1 MNEDQRKWLLDL
13 QSKGIKF
20 ENVSVNGNIWYEGP
34 WEFKNDRKDYRI
46 PAQSIPDIPDW
57 RELYIQYL
65 EDALN
70 HAKTGEPM
78 KCWQVKIRNQ
88 HGWLNVSE
96 YALLPES
103 IHEEV
108 QLRIKPEPFKWTAYA
123 CWYYINSTRYVYFD
137 TVKGHHVSAE
147 DLQRRFPDVNIIAVH
162 HHEVNVDD

>member
-1 MNEDQRKWLLDL
+1 MNQ
-13 QSKGIKF
+13 
-20 ENVSVNGNIWYEGP
+20 NN
-34 WEFKNDRKDYRI
+34 
-46 PAQSIPDIPDW
+46 
-57 RELYIQYL
+57 LYIQYL

-88 HGWLNVSE
+88 HDWLNLSE

-108 QLRIKPEPFKWTAYA
+108 QLRIKPEPFKWTTYA
-123 CWYYINSTRYVYFD
+123 CRYYTNGTRYVYFD

-147 DLQRRFPDVNIIAVH
+147 DLQRRFPYLNIIAVH
-162 HHEVNVDD
+162 HHEVNADDD

>member
-1 MNEDQRKWLLDL
+1 MDQK
-13 QSKGIKF
+13 
-20 ENVSVNGNIWYEGP
+20 
-34 WEFKNDRKDYRI
+34 
-46 PAQSIPDIPDW
+46 
-57 RELYIQYL
+57 ELYIQYL

-88 HGWLNVSE
+88 HDWLNLSE

-108 QLRIKPEPFKWTAYA
+108 QLRIKPEPLKWTVYA
-123 CWYYINSTRYVYFD
+123 FTADSTRYVYFD